1 MEDPLRAI
9 AAAITATS
17 RSVRRMLAVGQALL
31 PAAASA
37 TRAARLHGGGA
48 RRTMTNITTMF
59 ALAVLITSGGLI
71 ERSPAGPRVPSL
83 RTPRTCPRPRPDQL
97 AGPIACAG
105 GRSGEYR

>member
-37 TRAARLHGGGA
+37 TRAARLRGGGA

-71 ERSPAGPRVPSL
+71 VTIA
-83 RTPRTCPRPRPDQL
+83 L
-97 AGPIACAG
+97 ACWSTVAPYAQDMPPPQA
-105 GRSGEYR
+105 

>member
-37 TRAARLHGGGA
+37 TRAARLRGGGA
-48 RRTMTNITTMF
+48 RRTMTNITTMTF

-71 ERSPAGPRVPSL
+71 VTIA
-83 RTPRTCPRPRPDQL
+83 L
-97 AGPIACAG
+97 ACWSTVAPYAQDMPPLQA
-105 GRSGEYR
+105 